1 MTICE
6 IIVLA
11 VLGGFA
17 VLGIII
23 GLFRGAIKATV
34 RGLIILGC
42 VAVAVIFNKQITGFI
57 FSINIQ
63 GQTLEEMLKG
73 LMTIDGAG
81 VDPNTISDLLW
92 PIILITAQIIVCI
105 VSIVGLVEASWLVVL
120 IFDLILKIPLRN
132 KKKFRLIG
140 ALIGLVSGGLVG
152 LAVDSLYTGLAPN
165 LYKVYKLEIG
175 DTKVSEIIPIE
186 EDKIIA
192 SGIETFNAESGSF
205 AYKLGS
211 LLNPLVYNRVSVAKI
226 TDSDGVEKTYTFD
239 GQINAI
245 VKIANLAGT
254 FSQIGSV
261 DLSDPESVD
270 NLIEALNNLD
280 FNNLSEEE
288 RETIDTL
295 IESFTDIIGSETG
308 MEIEITTEILAATNF
323 EVLGDVL
330 DVAATVEAGE
340 AIEQDDVTK
349 VLEDLLIVKEGS
361 EMNTAEAIAAT
372 GLDVSN
378 FTENPEVADL
388 INDSID
394 ELENKVDEN
403 GDRVYTPEEIQSLR
417 DMFFGTEE

>member
-1 MTICE
+1 M
-6 IIVLA
+6 
-11 VLGGFA
+11 
-17 VLGIII
+17 
-23 GLFRGAIKATV
+23 
-34 RGLIILGC
+34 
-42 VAVAVIFNKQITGFI
+42 
-57 FSINIQ
+57 
-63 GQTLEEMLKG
+63 
-73 LMTIDGAG
+73 
-81 VDPNTISDLLW
+81 
-92 PIILITAQIIVCI
+92 
-105 VSIVGLVEASWLVVL
+105 
-120 IFDLILKIPLRN
+120 
-132 KKKFRLIG
+132 
-140 ALIGLVSGGLVG
+140 
-152 LAVDSLYTGLAPN
+152 
-165 LYKVYKLEIG
+165 
-175 DTKVSEIIPIE
+175 
-186 EDKIIA
+186 
-192 SGIETFNAESGSF
+192 
-205 AYKLGS
+205 
-211 LLNPLVYNRVSVAKI
+211 
-226 TDSDGVEKTYTFD
+226 
-239 GQINAI
+239 
-245 VKIANLAGT
+245 
-254 FSQIGSV
+254 
-261 DLSDPESVD
+261 
-270 NLIEALNNLD
+270 
-280 FNNLSEEE
+280 SEEE

>member
-17 VLGIII
+17 ALGIII

-57 FSINIQ
+57 FSINVQ

-105 VSIVGLVEASWLVVL
+105 VSIVVLVEASWLVVL

-211 LLNPLVYNRVSVAKI
+211 LLNPIVYNKVSVAKI
-226 TDSDGVEKTYTFD
+226 TDSSGVEKTYTFD

-245 VKIANLAGT
+245 VKIADLAGT

-270 NLIEALNNLD
+270 NLVEALNNLD

-308 MEIEITTEILAATNF
+308 AEIEITTEILAATNF

-340 AIEQDDVTK
+340 TIEQDDVTK

-388 INDSID
+388 VNDSID